1 MLPFVMTR
9 TVKVGAQENYL
20 NGGCADVFDLNFCP
34 SPPIDVKRT
43 KPEQKPFSAPP
54 QSQISTAGHVFERKK
69 KVVTPTFSFCN
80 KMARNFSNEK
90 IEQEMNGK

>member
-43 KPEQKPFSAPP
+43 KPEQKPFLLPLHKVKYQQPATS
-54 QSQISTAGHVFERKK
+54 SRERRKL
-69 KVVTPTFSFCN
+69 
-80 KMARNFSNEK
+80 
-90 IEQEMNGK
+90 